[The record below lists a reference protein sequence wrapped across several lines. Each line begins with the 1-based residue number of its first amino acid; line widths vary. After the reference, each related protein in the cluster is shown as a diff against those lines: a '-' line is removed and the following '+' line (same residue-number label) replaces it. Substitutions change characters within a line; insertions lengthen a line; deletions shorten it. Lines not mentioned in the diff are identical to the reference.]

1 VNSSID
7 LDSLKKLFSS
17 PKKIVITTH
26 KNPDGDAMGSSL
38 GLYNYLVLKN
48 HTVSVITP
56 NSYPQFLQWIPGNET
71 VTVYNKHTDK
81 AKKLFE
87 EAEIIF
93 SLDYNN
99 LSRIE
104 DAGKEV
110 EKSKAVKI
118 LIDHH
123 VEPSPFP
130 DYSFSDIHKSSTSEM
145 IYDFI
150 VLLGD
155 KDLIN
160 KNIGECLYCGI
171 VTDTGSFRFPST
183 HPATHKIVAE
193 LIELGVNHAEVYN
206 RVFNTYTEDRLRLLG
221 YCLYEKLKLIKE
233 YNAGYIALSKEELK
247 RFNFQAGDTEGF
259 VNYSLSVSGIRLAAL
274 FTEQDGII
282 RVSLRSEGDID
293 VNKIARAHFNGGGHV
308 NAAGGR
314 SDDSLHITT
323 KRFEDILPLYKDILS
338 QK

>member
-1 VNSSID
+1 MSSSID
-7 LDSLKKLFSS
+7 LNSLKNLFSS

-38 GLYNYLVLKN
+38 GLYNYLILRG
-48 HTVSVITP
+48 HTVNVITP
-56 NSYPQFLQWIPGNET
+56 NSYPQFLHWIPGNEK
-71 VTVYNKHTDK
+71 VTVFNKHTDK

-104 DAGKEV
+104 DAGKEI

-118 LIDHH
+118 MIDHH
-123 VEPSPFP
+123 IEPASYP
-130 DYSFSDIHKSSTSEM
+130 DYTFSDTHKSSTSEM
-145 IYDFI
+145 VYVFI

-155 KDLIN
+155 KNLIN
-160 KNIGECLYCGI
+160 NTIGECLYTGI

-183 HPATHKIVAE
+183 QSSTHKIVAE
-193 LIELGVNHAEVYN
+193 LIEAGVNHAVVYN
-206 RVFNTYTEDRLRLLG
+206 RIFNTYTEDRLRLLG
-221 YCLYEKLKLIKE
+221 YCLFEKLKFIKE
-233 YNAGYIALSKEELK
+233 YKAGYIALSKEELK

-259 VNYSLSVSGIRLAAL
+259 VNYTLSVAGIRLAAL
-274 FTEQDGII
+274 FTEQEGII
-282 RVSLRSEGDID
+282 RISLRSEGDID
-293 VNKIARAHFNGGGHV
+293 VNKMARTHFNGGGHA

-314 SDDSLHITT
+314 SDDSLEITT
-323 KRFEDILPLYKDILS
+323 KRFEEILPLYKDILT
-338 QK
+338 K

>member
-1 VNSSID
+1 VSSSID
-7 LDSLKKLFSS
+7 LNSLKNLFSS

-38 GLYNYLVLKN
+38 GLYNYLIQHG
-48 HTVSVITP
+48 HTVDVITP
-56 NSYPQFLQWIPGNET
+56 NTYPQFLHWIPGNET
-71 VTVYNKHTDK
+71 VTVFNKQTDK
-81 AKKLFE
+81 AKRLIA

-110 EKSKAVKI
+110 EKTTAVKI
-118 LIDHH
+118 MIDHH
-123 VEPSPFP
+123 VEPSK
-130 DYSFSDIHKSSTSEM
+130 DYNYIFSDTAKSSTSEM
-145 IYDFI
+145 VYDFI
-150 VLLGD
+150 VLMGD
-155 KDLIN
+155 KNLIN
-160 KNIGECLYCGI
+160 KTIGECLYTGI

-183 HPATHKIVAE
+183 HPSTHKIVAA
-193 LIELGVNHAEVYN
+193 LIEAGVNHATVYN
-206 RVFNTYTEDRLRLLG
+206 RIFNTYTEDRLRLLG
-221 YCLYEKLKLIKE
+221 YCLFEKLKFIKE
-233 YNAGYIALSKEELK
+233 YKAGYIALSKEELK

-259 VNYSLSVSGIRLAAL
+259 VNYTLSVAGIRLAAL
-274 FTEQDGII
+274 FTEQEGII

-314 SDDSLHITT
+314 SDDSLEMTT
-323 KRFEDILPLYKDILS
+323 KRFEEILPLYKDILT
-338 QK
+338 KN

>member
-1 VNSSID
+1 MSSSID
-7 LDSLKKLFSS
+7 LNSLKELFSK

-38 GLYNYLVLKN
+38 GLYNYLILRG
-48 HTVSVITP
+48 HTVNVITP
-56 NSYPQFLQWIPGNET
+56 NSYPHFLHWIPGNET
-71 VTVYNKHTDK
+71 VTVFNKHTDK
-81 AKKLFE
+81 AKKLIA
-87 EAEIIF
+87 EAEITF

-104 DAGKEV
+104 EAGKEV

-118 LIDHH
+118 MIDHH
-123 VEPSPFP
+123 IEPIAFA
-130 DYSFSDIHKSSTSEM
+130 DYTFSDVHKSSTSEM
-145 IYDFI
+145 VYDFI

-155 KDLIN
+155 KNLVN
-160 KNIGECLYCGI
+160 KTIGECLYCGI

-183 HPATHKIVAE
+183 QPSTHKIVAE
-193 LIELGVNHAEVYN
+193 LIETGVNHASVYN

-221 YCLYEKLKLIKE
+221 YCLFEKLKLIKE
-233 YNAGYIALSKEELK
+233 YKAGYVALSKEELK

-259 VNYSLSVSGIRLAAL
+259 VNYALSVSGIRLAAL
-274 FTEQDGII
+274 FTEQEGII

-293 VNKIARAHFNGGGHV
+293 VNKMARAHFNGGGHA

-314 SDDSLHITT
+314 SDDSLEITT
-323 KRFEDILPLYKDILS
+323 KRFEEILPLYKDILT
-338 QK
+338 KN